1 MIGTTLSR
9 YFGMRFLG
17 AVVAI
22 FAGALVLVAM
32 VDFIEMLR
40 RSSDIKDVST
50 LFVAKIRS
58 TACPTSLNG

>member
-50 LFVAKIRS
+50 L
-58 TACPTSLNG
+58 